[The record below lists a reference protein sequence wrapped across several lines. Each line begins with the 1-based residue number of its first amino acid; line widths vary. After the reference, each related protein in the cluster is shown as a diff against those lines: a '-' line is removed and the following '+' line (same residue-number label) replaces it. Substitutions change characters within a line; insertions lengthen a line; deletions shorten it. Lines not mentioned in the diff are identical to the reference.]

1 MRITLRQIEAFYWTA
16 RLGSIHAAADHLNF
30 SQPAVSSRIKEL
42 EAALNVEL
50 FSRRN
55 QRVQLTPEGRN
66 AVAQAERL
74 LAAAQE
80 FERIGREGPEV
91 EGVLRLGSDESTA
104 MVALS
109 EVLSRLKRRH
119 PRLIVE
125 LTIDVGSVLKEKLRK
140 REIDIAL
147 HTNAGAASHVVDE
160 LLGWVDFQWVAARDL
175 AIPEGDFTPQRAT
188 SLPIVTN
195 PPPSTLNALVQK
207 WLQSG
212 GCEFDGVNF
221 SNSLQLMLRLVRAGH
236 AISVL
241 PMPVIRELLGTGELR
256 LLPARP
262 AIPQVAYYA
271 SYVQGAT
278 GRGTAD
284 VVEIAK
290 SVLQAERFFDR
301 VPEPVEETASGTQA
315 NG

>member
-1 MRITLRQIEAFYWTA
+1 LRITLRQIEAFYWTA

-50 FSRRN
+50 FTRRN

-66 AVAQAERL
+66 AVSQAERL
-74 LAAAQE
+74 LAAAHD
-80 FERIGREGPEV
+80 FERLGREGPPV

-104 MVALS
+104 MVAVPEILNQ
-109 EVLSRLKRRH
+109 LKRRH
-119 PRLIVE
+119 PKLVVE
-125 LTIDVGSVLKEKLRK
+125 LTIDVGTVLKEKLRK

-160 LLGWVDFQWVAARDL
+160 LLGWVDFQWVASREVN
-175 AIPEGDFTPQRAT
+175 IPEGDFTPECAT
-188 SLPIVTN
+188 GLPIVTN

-207 WLQSG
+207 WLQCG
-212 GCEFDGVNF
+212 GFEFDGVNF
-221 SNSLQLMLRLVRAGH
+221 SNSLQLMLRLVRTGH

-241 PMPVIRELLGTGELR
+241 PMPVVREPLATGELR

-271 SYVQGAT
+271 SYVQNEA
-278 GRGTAD
+278 GRGTPA

-290 SVLQAERFFDR
+290 AVLQAERFFDR
-301 VPEPVEETASGTQA
+301 VPEPVPLPRAA
-315 NG
+315 

>member
-1 MRITLRQIEAFYWTA
+1 LRITLRQIEAFYWAA
-16 RLGSIHAAADHLNF
+16 RLGSVHAAADHLNF
-30 SQPAVSSRIKEL
+30 SQPAVSARIKEL
-42 EAALNVEL
+42 EGALNVEL
-50 FSRRN
+50 FTRRS

-66 AVAQAERL
+66 AVTHAERL
-74 LAAAQE
+74 LGAAHD
-80 FERIGREGPEV
+80 FERLGQDGPPL

-109 EVLSRLKRRH
+109 EILSQLKRRH
-119 PRLIVE
+119 PKLIVE
-125 LTIDVGSVLKEKLRK
+125 LTIDVGAVLKEKLRK

-160 LLGWVDFQWVAARDL
+160 LLGWVDFQWVAAREL
-175 AIPEGDFTPQRAT
+175 GIPAGDFTPQRAT
-188 SLPIVTN
+188 ALPIVTN
-195 PPPSTLNALVQK
+195 QPPSTLNALVQK

-212 GCEFDGVNF
+212 GCEFDGMNF

-241 PMPVIRELLGTGELR
+241 PMPVLREPLAAGELR

-262 AIPQVAYYA
+262 VIPQVPYYA
-271 SYVQGAT
+271 SYVQDDG
-278 GRGTAD
+278 GHGTPA
-284 VVEIAK
+284 VVEIAR

-301 VPEPVEETASGTQA
+301 VPEPVPLAA
-315 NG
+315 

>member
-50 FSRRN
+50 FTRRN

-74 LAAAQE
+74 LGAAQE
-80 FERIGREGPEV
+80 FERIGREGPPV

-109 EVLSRLKRRH
+109 EFLSRLKRRH
-119 PRLIVE
+119 PKLIVE
-125 LTIDVGSVLKEKLRK
+125 LTIDVGTTLKEKLRK

-147 HTNAGAASHVVDE
+147 HTNAGAASHVIDE
-160 LLGWVDFQWVAARDL
+160 LLGWVDFQWVAARDM

-188 SLPIVTN
+188 DLPIVTN
-195 PPPSTLNALVQK
+195 PPPSTLNALVQQ

-271 SYVQGAT
+271 SYVQGAS
-278 GRGTAD
+278 GRGAPD

-301 VPEPVEETASGTQA
+301 VPEPVPA
-315 NG
+315 